1 MAAFGGYCAGAALA
15 NAWAGKLGEFKE
27 FYRIPGADDGDE
39 DEDDPQ
45 DWADLGM
52 KPPVS

>member
-1 MAAFGGYCAGAALA
+1 MAAFGGYCAGTAFA

-27 FYRIPGADDGDE
+27 FYRIPGADEE
-39 DEDDPQ
+39 DEANPQ

-52 KPPVS
+52 KPPKS